1 MEFLGKKPQILL
13 IPIYR
18 TTDMIM
24 MAMSYHCPNGS
35 TFFLAVIY
43 TIPTVHWNKRKMKH
57 WFSDSTIKLIHKKK
71 QLYRRYKCSAAL
83 RRYKVISNLA
93 RSKCHQ
99 ETIAHSNLVCHQNNT
114 NPKQLWRWI
123 KVIGA
128 SSLRYMTVKTQ

>member
-43 TIPTVHWNKRKMKH
+43 TIPTVHWNKRKVKH
-57 WFSDSTIKLIHKKK
+57 WFSDSTIHKKK
-71 QLYRRYKCSAAL
+71 QLYHRYKCSGNPATH
-83 RRYKVISNLA
+83 RRYKVISNLV
-93 RSKCHQ
+93 RSKCCQ

-114 NPKQLWRWI
+114 
-123 KVIGA
+123 
-128 SSLRYMTVKTQ
+128 SSGGGLRLSEPYPSAT